1 MSASYFYVLINL
13 MAAPIVLNVGKFH
26 DTFFELTTVQFS
38 HIMSFPRA
46 NWLRA

>member
-1 MSASYFYVLINL
+1 MSASYIYVLINL

-26 DTFFELTTVQFS
+26 DTFFKLTTVQFS
-38 HIMSFPRA
+38 YIISFPRG